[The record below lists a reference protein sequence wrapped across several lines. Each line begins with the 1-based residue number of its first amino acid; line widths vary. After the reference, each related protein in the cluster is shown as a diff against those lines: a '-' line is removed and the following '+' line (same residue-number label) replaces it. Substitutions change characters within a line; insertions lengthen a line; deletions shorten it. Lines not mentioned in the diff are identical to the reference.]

1 MRIWLQFRLAC
12 LHELWLE
19 ENIISLHF
27 PPLSPASCKNL
38 LPVLN
43 GILNCDWW
51 KITFQLIFPRLAPI
65 GWKKIS
71 FSFDWLVCVSCNW
84 QTIWFNWLRVQ
95 RHSNLI
101 SKRKFQLNNI
111 KASRECLAKQK
122 INKLINWNLKHK
134 NGYDFFSS
142 KHFVTSDA
150 SIVISIWFSKL
161 FSQHEETA
169 KNNTIIVHWLKNTK
183 TNIDVT

>member
-1 MRIWLQFRLAC
+1 M
-12 LHELWLE
+12 
-19 ENIISLHF
+19 ENYISADF
-27 PPLSPASCKNL
+27 PALSADL
-38 LPVLN
+38 L
-43 GILNCDWW
+43 
-51 KITFQLIFPRLAPI
+51 
-65 GWKKIS
+65 KKLS

-142 KHFVTSDA
+142 KHFVTGDA
-150 SIVISIWFSKL
+150 SNVVPIWFSKL
-161 FSQHEETA
+161 FSQPRRIRKKKYNHCTLAEEH
-169 KNNTIIVHWLKNTK
+169 KNQHWCDIKISKFHILLPIFLIVFTLSVISAT
-183 TNIDVT
+183 DRRPLF